1 MLNNTIYLFRMSF
14 QFHFFAPDKNEYSP
28 KRILCRNRMRKYG
41 DFTAAETMYE
51 TAAIAILPVP
61 YDGTST
67 WMKGADS
74 GPEAILDASVNL
86 EFYDIE
92 TDSEVY
98 KKGIA
103 TLEPVLTNSSPEAMA
118 DEVQHRMEAIL
129 TDGKFPV
136 LIGGEHSVSIGAF
149 RAVAKHYTNFSI
161 LQLDAHSDMRDE
173 YEGSSHNHACVMA
186 RAKELTEN
194 ITQVGIRS
202 SAIEEKKNIRTD
214 RIFYAHLLK
223 DDKDWMRKVSAQ
235 LGKQVYITIDL
246 DVLDPAY
253 MPSTGT
259 PEPDGLTYREII
271 NLLKIISM
279 EHHIIG
285 LDVVEL
291 CPHHE
296 NKAPDFLAAKLIYQ
310 FLSLNFTKD

>member
-1 MLNNTIYLFRMSF
+1 
-14 QFHFFAPDKNEYSP
+14 
-28 KRILCRNRMRKYG
+28 MRKYG
-41 DFTAAETMYE
+41 DFTAAETQYE

-98 KKGIA
+98 QKGIA
-103 TLEPVLTNSSPEAMA
+103 TLEPVITNSSPEAMA
-118 DEVQHRMEAIL
+118 NDVQMRMEAIL
-129 TDGKFPV
+129 ADGKFPV

-149 RAVAKHYTNFSI
+149 RAMAHHYPNFSI
-161 LQLDAHSDMRDE
+161 LQLDAHSDMRE
-173 YEGSSHNHACVMA
+173 VYEGSMHNHACVMA
-186 RAKELTEN
+186 RAKELTDS

-202 SAIEEKKNIRTD
+202 SAIEEKKNINPD
-214 RIFYAHLLK
+214 RIFYAHHLK
-223 DDKDWMRKVSAQ
+223 EDKTWMQKVSSQ
-235 LGKQVYITIDL
+235 LGKHVYITIDL

-259 PEPDGLTYREII
+259 PEPDGLTYREVI
-271 NLLKIISM
+271 NLLKVISM

-310 FLSLNFTKD
+310 FLSLRFK